1 LTQHFSTIEDFG
13 IGFLCWQGYDGF
25 RQALKTY
32 SREHLF
38 DLAAERLIYFNGL
51 DDEARS
57 LAQEFSIPFA
67 GNADNF
73 GILGGFKGLA
83 EAMSSEVLLLLEN
96 DLPLIEPGREAR
108 RQIRQAVAAVRD
120 GEVQVF
126 RMRHRHKPGQKFTTL
141 EKYRRYHGEGGV
153 VPLRRILR
161 PGKAKR
167 LIGTALYAEQDPH
180 EKFAE
185 IDRQPQGWWKISTK
199 HLPWTNQSIIVRR
212 DFFLETIIAHAEE
225 NPSNRSVNGF
235 PDIEKEW
242 NCPKWR
248 NSGWTIGA
256 GRGLFTHER
265 E

>member
-1 LTQHFSTIEDFG
+1 LTQGFSQIEDFG

-32 SREHLF
+32 EQAHLF

-51 DDEARS
+51 DEGARA
-57 LAQEFSIPFA
+57 LAKEFAIPFA
-67 GNADNF
+67 GSAENF

-108 RQIRQAVAAVRD
+108 RQIRQAVDAVRA

-126 RMRHRHKPGQKFTTL
+126 RMRHRHRPGQKFTTL
-141 EKYRRYHGEGGV
+141 DKYRRYHAKGTMAA
-153 VPLRRILR
+153 LRRLLR
-161 PGKAKR
+161 PGKARR
-167 LIGTALYAEQDPH
+167 LIGTALYAEQAPE

-185 IDRQPQGWWKISTK
+185 IERQPQGWWKISTR

-212 DFFLETIIAHAEE
+212 DFFLDRIIAHAEK

-242 NCPKWR
+242 NGRKWR